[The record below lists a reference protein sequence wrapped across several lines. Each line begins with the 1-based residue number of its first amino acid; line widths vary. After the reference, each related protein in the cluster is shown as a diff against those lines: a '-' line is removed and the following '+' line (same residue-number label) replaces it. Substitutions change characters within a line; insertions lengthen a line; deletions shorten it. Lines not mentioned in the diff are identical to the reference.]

1 MKKNRVQKLTL
12 NKETLRSLDESRMNG
27 VAGAATV
34 DVCNSKSPQCNT
46 QYTNCGSCGIACT
59 VDC

>member
-1 MKKNRVQKLTL
+1 MKKSRIQKLTL
-12 NKETLRSLDESRMNG
+12 SKETLRSLDQNRLSA
-27 VAGAATV
+27 VAGGVTF
-34 DVCNSKSPQCNT
+34 DNCNSKQPGCNT